1 MKLFHGSNIKVEKP
15 RIIDSGRFLDFGIGF
30 CLTTDFEQAKKWAK
44 STTKRRENG
53 KAVISVFEIS
63 ENDID
68 SLSILSFDFASKEW
82 LQFVARN
89 RKSIINDLTYD
100 IIIGPVA
107 NDNTMPVI
115 TLYLR
120 GAYDEDE
127 TIKRLLPQKLK
138 DQVVF
143 KTDKSLEF
151 LRFME
156 AIEI

>member
-1 MKLFHGSNIKVEKP
+1 M
-15 RIIDSGRFLDFGIGF
+15 
-30 CLTTDFEQAKKWAK
+30 
-44 STTKRRENG
+44 
-53 KAVISVFEIS
+53 
-63 ENDID
+63 
-68 SLSILSFDFASKEW
+68 
-82 LQFVARN
+82 FVARN

-107 NDNTMPVI
+107 NDITMPVI

-120 GAYDEDE
+120 GDYDEDE